1 MQIESIYIGLGA
13 NLSNPKSTFLQ
24 ALDYF
29 SHFSI
34 NIVQVSGL
42 WRSPAWP
49 ANSGQPDYINACA
62 ELDFG
67 GNAVELLNILHQIEA
82 ELGRVRSVKNAAR
95 TLDLDLLD
103 FRGQVTDAAEDKDTT
118 HDTKDSAAA
127 YPSDCHISENSGII
141 LPHPRMLSRGFVLLP
156 LKDIA
161 PDWRDPFDHI
171 SLEAHI
177 AKLSP
182 QDRDAVKYIGPL
194 KDL

>member
-24 ALDYF
+24 ALEHF
-29 SHFSI
+29 SQFSI

-62 ELDFG
+62 ELGFG

-95 TLDLDLLD
+95 TVDLDLLD
-103 FRGQVTDAAEDKDTT
+103 FRGQVTGAPDDKDFS
-118 HDTKDSAAA
+118 HDSKDSAGLK
-127 YPSDCHISENSGII
+127 PSECHISENSGII

-161 PDWRDPFDHI
+161 PDWHDPIDHI
-171 SLEAHI
+171 SLEVHI
-177 AKLSP
+177 AKLPP
-182 QDRDAVKYIGPL
+182 QDRDAVKYIEPL